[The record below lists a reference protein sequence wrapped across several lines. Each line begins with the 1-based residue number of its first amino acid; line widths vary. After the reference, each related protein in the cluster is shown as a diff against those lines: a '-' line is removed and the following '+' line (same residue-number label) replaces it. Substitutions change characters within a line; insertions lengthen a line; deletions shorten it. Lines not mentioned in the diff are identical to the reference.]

1 LFPFFLKRESLLER
15 EREYPMFILVGGGRF
30 HASLLPVLWSSKPL
44 GAREFFCLSL
54 TCSSEGCVP
63 PESYPVEVLSPNLMG
78 CRVLCLFSFFL
89 CVLWQEGFHT
99 TFGFRVWPFPAW
111 CCRCF
116 SGWALKVCLF
126 HRLDLCYFT
135 GFLSTRVSQLALP
148 LVSVRSMVGT
158 CWGFLPSFGACEP
171 RLAFQAF
178 GGGGWWITTVVGL
191 LGSQGMAHVMHT
203 LLPVVVAHLLT
214 LAVIVWCFLV
224 VVFVCIF

>member
-1 LFPFFLKRESLLER
+1 
-15 EREYPMFILVGGGRF
+15 MFILVGGGRF

-116 SGWALKVCLF
+116 SGWASKVCLF
-126 HRLDLCYFT
+126 HRLDCVISPVFFRHAFPSWPCHL
-135 GFLSTRVSQLALP
+135 FLSGAWLVRVEDFSLVLVRASHALLFRP
-148 LVSVRSMVGT
+148 
-158 CWGFLPSFGACEP
+158 
-171 RLAFQAF
+171 
-178 GGGGWWITTVVGL
+178 
-191 LGSQGMAHVMHT
+191 
-203 LLPVVVAHLLT
+203 
-214 LAVIVWCFLV
+214 LV
-224 VVFVCIF
+224 VVVGGLQRLLGY